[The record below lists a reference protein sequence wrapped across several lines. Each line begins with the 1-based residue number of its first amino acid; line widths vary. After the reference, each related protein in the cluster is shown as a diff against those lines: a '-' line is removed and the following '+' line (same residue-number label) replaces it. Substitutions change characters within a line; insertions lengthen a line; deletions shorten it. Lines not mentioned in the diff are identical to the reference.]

1 MATVNEYL
9 RKLQLNQK
17 ENQKQIDEYI
27 KELKKNEGNGKF
39 KIPVGKIDCFYENI
53 LDKIKNGKGV
63 LIYSDYDVDGIFSC
77 VMMIETLQ
85 QIAKQ
90 ELDKDPNNTKIKDF
104 FEKLRF
110 KIPTR
115 TEGYGISADY
125 IKAALKSNII
135 DYIIT
140 CDNGTQKSV
149 VPIVTDENYKN
160 KVFVFDHHANGD
172 FGNYDNILNPNTDG
186 KVEIST
192 GILLYRFFEKLSSR
206 KKIELPNLADLAA
219 FTAVADVASLDSNRD
234 IIEQGL
240 NIINNAGI
248 SYTNASKEI
257 DKLGEKVVSQIRQN
271 DTEKAYKNIAKIEK
285 LNEKQGQILELA
297 NLTRPFYK
305 KLFQN
310 RENITTKDLSFS
322 AIPLINALNRLE
334 ANSNFLVKM
343 LQIKQENEANN
354 NMLNSGIYILN
365 ELNNKRKELAFEATK
380 NALQNVKEKG
390 LEKDP
395 LIFVYVENTKIG
407 LCGLIAQRIFDN
419 TGADVIVGTDVNDKI
434 IFSGRGNNVFDNLT
448 RLMNFKLEAKD
459 IFSFGGHLKA
469 LGGSIK
475 DHTRFN
481 ELLKEAL
488 ASNIF
493 ISNKNTTE
501 LDLAKDSFNI
511 LEKPV
516 SLFEYN
522 ELSKHLT
529 KITGAI
535 PYSKNFLAPVIITS
549 DMILNKDAVMGKAKQ
564 KDFVLLKLAVTDPIN
579 DKTESIDF
587 ICPGKNA
594 LDLIENS
601 ENVSKNNKL
610 PIFLME
616 LSNNN
621 FDFSKDTFS
630 GKIVFKEQLIP
641 ENFLEK
647 IKKNNVQEQKVATS
661 IKIWKLS

>member
-9 RKLQLNQK
+9 RKLKLNQK

-77 VMMIETLQ
+77 VMVIETLQ
-85 QIAKQ
+85 HIAKQ
-90 ELDKDPNNTKIKDF
+90 ELDKDPNNTKIKEF

-140 CDNGTQKSV
+140 CDNGTHKSV
-149 VPIVTDENYKN
+149 VPTITDENYKN
-160 KVFVFDHHANGD
+160 KIFVFDHHANGD
-172 FGNYDNILNPNTDG
+172 FSNYNNILNPNTDG

-192 GILLYRFFEKLSSR
+192 GILLYRFFEKLSNR
-206 KKIELPNLADLAA
+206 KKIDLPNLADLAA

-334 ANSNFLVKM
+334 VNSNFLVKM
-343 LQIKQENEANN
+343 LQVKQENEANN

-365 ELNNKRKELAFEATK
+365 GLNNRRKELAFEATK
-380 NALQNVKEKG
+380 NALQAVKDKG
-390 LEKDP
+390 LEKNP
-395 LIFVYVENTKIG
+395 LIFIYVENTKIG

-434 IFSGRGNNVFDNLT
+434 IFSGRGNSVFDNLT
-448 RLMNFKLEAKD
+448 RLINFKLEGKD

-475 DHTRFN
+475 DHARFS

-501 LDLAKDSFNI
+501 LDMAKDSFNI
-511 LEKPV
+511 LEKPI

-587 ICPGKNA
+587 ICSGKNA

-647 IKKNNVQEQKVATS
+647 IKKNNDQEQKVVTS
-661 IKIWKLS
+661 IKI

>member
-85 QIAKQ
+85 HIAKQ

-365 ELNNKRKELAFEATK
+365 GLNNKRKELAFEATK
-380 NALQNVKEKG
+380 NALQAVKEKG

-419 TGADVIVGTDVNDKI
+419 TGADVIVGTDVNGKI

-535 PYSKNFLAPVIITS
+535 PYSKNFLTPVIITS

-661 IKIWKLS
+661 IKI

>member
-39 KIPVGKIDCFYENI
+39 KIPVGKIDCFYEKI

-354 NMLNSGIYILN
+354 NILNSGIYILN
-365 ELNNKRKELAFEATK
+365 GLNNKRKELAFEATK
-380 NALQNVKEKG
+380 NALQAVKEKG

-419 TGADVIVGTDVNDKI
+419 TGADVIVGTDVNGKI

-549 DMILNKDAVMGKAKQ
+549 DMILNKDAIMGKAKQ

-661 IKIWKLS
+661 IKI

>member
-365 ELNNKRKELAFEATK
+365 GLNNKRKELAFEATK
-380 NALQNVKEKG
+380 NALQAVKEKG

-579 DKTESIDF
+579 DKIESIDF

-594 LDLIENS
+594 LELIENS

-661 IKIWKLS
+661 IKI

>member
-85 QIAKQ
+85 HIAKQ
-90 ELDKDPNNTKIKDF
+90 ELNKDPNNTKIKDF

-365 ELNNKRKELAFEATK
+365 GLNNKRKELAFEATK
-380 NALQNVKEKG
+380 NALQAVKEKG

-419 TGADVIVGTDVNDKI
+419 TGADVIVGTDVNGKI

-630 GKIVFKEQLIP
+630 GKIVFKGQLIP

-661 IKIWKLS
+661 IKI

>member
-85 QIAKQ
+85 HIAKQ

-248 SYTNASKEI
+248 SYTNTSKEI

-334 ANSNFLVKM
+334 ANSNFFVKM

-365 ELNNKRKELAFEATK
+365 GLNNKRKELAFEATK
-380 NALQNVKEKG
+380 NALQAVKEKG

-419 TGADVIVGTDVNDKI
+419 TGADVIVGTDVNGKI

-481 ELLKEAL
+481 ELFKEAL

-661 IKIWKLS
+661 IKI

>member
-53 LDKIKNGKGV
+53 LDKIRNGKGV

-85 QIAKQ
+85 HIAKQ

-354 NMLNSGIYILN
+354 NMLNGGIYILN
-365 ELNNKRKELAFEATK
+365 GLNNKRKELAFEATK

-661 IKIWKLS
+661 IKI

>member
-85 QIAKQ
+85 HIAKQ

-149 VPIVTDENYKN
+149 VPIMTDENYKN

-285 LNEKQGQILELA
+285 LNKKQGQILELA

-365 ELNNKRKELAFEATK
+365 GLNNKRKELAFEATK
-380 NALQNVKEKG
+380 NALQAVKEKG

-419 TGADVIVGTDVNDKI
+419 TGADVIVGTDVNGRI

-549 DMILNKDAVMGKAKQ
+549 DMILNKDAIMGKAKQ

-661 IKIWKLS
+661 IKI

>member
-39 KIPVGKIDCFYENI
+39 KIPVGKIDCFYEKI

-365 ELNNKRKELAFEATK
+365 GLNNKRKELAFEATK
-380 NALQNVKEKG
+380 NALQAVKEKG

-419 TGADVIVGTDVNDKI
+419 TGADVIVGTDVNGKI

-549 DMILNKDAVMGKAKQ
+549 DMILNKDAIMGKAKQ

>member
-365 ELNNKRKELAFEATK
+365 GLNNKRKELAFEATK
-380 NALQNVKEKG
+380 NALQAVKEKG

-594 LDLIENS
+594 LELIENS

-641 ENFLEK
+641 EIFLEK

-661 IKIWKLS
+661 IKI

>member
-85 QIAKQ
+85 HIAKQ

-365 ELNNKRKELAFEATK
+365 GLNNKRKELAFEATK
-380 NALQNVKEKG
+380 NALQAVKEKG

-395 LIFVYVENTKIG
+395 IIFVYVENTKIG

-419 TGADVIVGTDVNDKI
+419 TGADVIVGTDVNGKI

>member
-365 ELNNKRKELAFEATK
+365 GLNNKRKELAFEATK
-380 NALQNVKEKG
+380 NALQAVKEKG

-481 ELLKEAL
+481 DLLKKAL
-488 ASNIF
+488 ASSIF

-601 ENVSKNNKL
+601 ENISKNNKL

-630 GKIVFKEQLIP
+630 GKIVFKEQIIP

-661 IKIWKLS
+661 IKI

>member
-219 FTAVADVASLDSNRD
+219 FTAVADIASLDSNRD

-365 ELNNKRKELAFEATK
+365 GLNNKRKELAFEATK
-380 NALQNVKEKG
+380 NALQAVKEKG

-419 TGADVIVGTDVNDKI
+419 TGADVIVGTDVNGKI

-630 GKIVFKEQLIP
+630 GKIVFREQLIP

-661 IKIWKLS
+661 IKI

>member
-85 QIAKQ
+85 HIAKQ

-192 GILLYRFFEKLSSR
+192 GILLCRFFEKLSSR

-365 ELNNKRKELAFEATK
+365 GLNNKRKELAFEATK
-380 NALQNVKEKG
+380 NALQAVKEKG

-419 TGADVIVGTDVNDKI
+419 TGADVIVGTDVNGKI

>member
-365 ELNNKRKELAFEATK
+365 GLNNKRKELAFEATK
-380 NALQNVKEKG
+380 NALQAVKEKG

-419 TGADVIVGTDVNDKI
+419 TGADVIVGTDVNGKI

-594 LDLIENS
+594 LELIENS

-661 IKIWKLS
+661 IKI

>member
-85 QIAKQ
+85 HIAKQ

-248 SYTNASKEI
+248 SYTNTSKEI

-334 ANSNFLVKM
+334 ANSNFFVKM

-365 ELNNKRKELAFEATK
+365 GLNNKRKELAFEATK
-380 NALQNVKEKG
+380 NALQAVKEKG

-419 TGADVIVGTDVNDKI
+419 TGADVIVGTDVNGKI

-481 ELLKEAL
+481 ELFKEAL

>member
-85 QIAKQ
+85 HIAKQ

-160 KVFVFDHHANGD
+160 KIFVFDHHANGD
-172 FGNYDNILNPNTDG
+172 FGDYDNILNPNTDG

-365 ELNNKRKELAFEATK
+365 GLNNKRKELAFEATK

-647 IKKNNVQEQKVATS
+647 IKKNNVQEQKIATS
-661 IKIWKLS
+661 IKI

>member
-85 QIAKQ
+85 HIAKQ

-149 VPIVTDENYKN
+149 VPIMTDENYKN

-365 ELNNKRKELAFEATK
+365 GLNNKRKELAFEATK
-380 NALQNVKEKG
+380 NALQAVKEKG

-419 TGADVIVGTDVNDKI
+419 TGADVIVGTDVNGKI

-594 LDLIENS
+594 LELIENS

>member
-85 QIAKQ
+85 HIAKQ

-248 SYTNASKEI
+248 SYTNTSKEI

-365 ELNNKRKELAFEATK
+365 GLNNKRKELAFEATK
-380 NALQNVKEKG
+380 NALQAVKEKG

-419 TGADVIVGTDVNDKI
+419 TGADVIVGTDVNGKI

-481 ELLKEAL
+481 ELFKEAL

-549 DMILNKDAVMGKAKQ
+549 DMILNKDAVMGKGKQ

-661 IKIWKLS
+661 IKI

>member
-1 MATVNEYL
+1 MATINEYL

-39 KIPVGKIDCFYENI
+39 KIPVSKIDYFYENI
-53 LDKIKNGKGV
+53 LDKVKNGKGV
-63 LIYSDYDVDGIFSC
+63 LIFSDYDVDGIFSC

-85 QIAKQ
+85 HIAKQ

-149 VPIVTDENYKN
+149 VPTITDENYKN
-160 KVFVFDHHANGD
+160 KIFVFDHHANGD
-172 FGNYDNILNPNTDG
+172 FSNYNNILNPNTDG

-192 GILLYRFFEKLSSR
+192 GILLYRFFEKLSNR
-206 KKIELPNLADLAA
+206 KKIDLPNLADLAA

-334 ANSNFLVKM
+334 VNSNFLVKM
-343 LQIKQENEANN
+343 LQVKQENEANN

-365 ELNNKRKELAFEATK
+365 GLNNKRKELAFEATK
-380 NALQNVKEKG
+380 NALQAVKDKG
-390 LEKDP
+390 LEKNP
-395 LIFVYVENTKIG
+395 LIFIYVENTKIG

-419 TGADVIVGTDVNDKI
+419 TGADVIVGSDVNDKI

-448 RLMNFKLEAKD
+448 RLINFKLEGKD

-475 DHTRFN
+475 DHARFS

-493 ISNKNTTE
+493 VSNKNTTE

-511 LEKPV
+511 LEKPI

-549 DMILNKDAVMGKAKQ
+549 DMILNKDAVTGKARQ

-587 ICPGKNA
+587 ICSGKNA

-647 IKKNNVQEQKVATS
+647 IKKNNDQEQKVVTS
-661 IKIWKLS
+661 IKI

>member
-27 KELKKNEGNGKF
+27 TELKKNEGNGKF

-365 ELNNKRKELAFEATK
+365 GLNNKRKELAFEATK
-380 NALQNVKEKG
+380 NALQAVKEKG

-594 LDLIENS
+594 LELIENS

-661 IKIWKLS
+661 IKI

>member
-1 MATVNEYL
+1 M
-9 RKLQLNQK
+9 
-17 ENQKQIDEYI
+17 
-27 KELKKNEGNGKF
+27 
-39 KIPVGKIDCFYENI
+39 
-53 LDKIKNGKGV
+53 
-63 LIYSDYDVDGIFSC
+63 
-77 VMMIETLQ
+77 
-85 QIAKQ
+85 
-90 ELDKDPNNTKIKDF
+90 
-104 FEKLRF
+104 
-110 KIPTR
+110 
-115 TEGYGISADY
+115 
-125 IKAALKSNII
+125 KSNII

-365 ELNNKRKELAFEATK
+365 GLNNKRKELAFEATK
-380 NALQNVKEKG
+380 NALQAVKEKG

-419 TGADVIVGTDVNDKI
+419 TGADVIVGTDVNGKI

-549 DMILNKDAVMGKAKQ
+549 DMILNKDAIMGKAKQ

>member
-365 ELNNKRKELAFEATK
+365 GLNNKRKELAFEATK
-380 NALQNVKEKG
+380 NALQAVKEKG

-419 TGADVIVGTDVNDKI
+419 TGADVIVGTDVNGKI

-661 IKIWKLS
+661 IKI

>member
-85 QIAKQ
+85 HIAKQ

-248 SYTNASKEI
+248 SYTNTSKEI

-365 ELNNKRKELAFEATK
+365 GLNNKRKELAFEATK
-380 NALQNVKEKG
+380 NALQAVKEKG

-419 TGADVIVGTDVNDKI
+419 TGADVIVGTDVNGKI

-448 RLMNFKLEAKD
+448 KLMNFKLEAKD

-481 ELLKEAL
+481 ELFKEAL

-661 IKIWKLS
+661 IKI

>member
-1 MATVNEYL
+1 MATINEYL

-85 QIAKQ
+85 HIAKQ

-365 ELNNKRKELAFEATK
+365 GLNNKRKELAFEATK
-380 NALQNVKEKG
+380 NALQAVKEKG

-419 TGADVIVGTDVNDKI
+419 TGADVIVGTDVNGKI

-549 DMILNKDAVMGKAKQ
+549 DMILNKDAIMGKAKQ

-661 IKIWKLS
+661 IKI

>member
-85 QIAKQ
+85 HIAKQ

-365 ELNNKRKELAFEATK
+365 GLNNKRKELAFEATK
-380 NALQNVKEKG
+380 NALQAVKEKG

-419 TGADVIVGTDVNDKI
+419 TGADVIVGTDVNGKI

-587 ICPGKNA
+587 ICHGKNA

-630 GKIVFKEQLIP
+630 GEIVFKEQLIP

>member
-85 QIAKQ
+85 HIAKQ
-90 ELDKDPNNTKIKDF
+90 ELNKDPNNTKIKDF

-365 ELNNKRKELAFEATK
+365 GLNNKRKELAFEATK
-380 NALQNVKEKG
+380 NALQAVKEKG

-594 LDLIENS
+594 LELIENS

-661 IKIWKLS
+661 IKI

>member
-365 ELNNKRKELAFEATK
+365 GLNNKRKELAFEATK
-380 NALQNVKEKG
+380 NALQAVKEKG

-535 PYSKNFLAPVIITS
+535 PYSKNFLTPVIITS

-661 IKIWKLS
+661 IKI

>member
-53 LDKIKNGKGV
+53 LDKIKNSKGV

-365 ELNNKRKELAFEATK
+365 GLNNKRKELAFEATK
-380 NALQNVKEKG
+380 NALQAVKEKG

-419 TGADVIVGTDVNDKI
+419 TGADVIVGTDVNGKI

-549 DMILNKDAVMGKAKQ
+549 DMILNKDAIMGKAKQ

-661 IKIWKLS
+661 IKI

>member
-365 ELNNKRKELAFEATK
+365 GLNNKRKELAFEATR
-380 NALQNVKEKG
+380 NALQAVKEKG

-419 TGADVIVGTDVNDKI
+419 TGADVIVGTDVNGKI

-661 IKIWKLS
+661 IKI

>member
-85 QIAKQ
+85 HIAKQ

-160 KVFVFDHHANGD
+160 KIFVFDHHANGD

-365 ELNNKRKELAFEATK
+365 GLNNKRKELAFEATK
-380 NALQNVKEKG
+380 NALQAVKEKG

-630 GKIVFKEQLIP
+630 GKIVFKEQIIP

-661 IKIWKLS
+661 IKI

>member
-365 ELNNKRKELAFEATK
+365 GLNNKRKELAFEATK
-380 NALQNVKEKG
+380 NALQAVKEKG

-481 ELLKEAL
+481 DLLKKAL
-488 ASNIF
+488 ASSIF

-511 LEKPV
+511 LEKTV

-601 ENVSKNNKL
+601 ENISKNNKL

-661 IKIWKLS
+661 IKI

>member
-85 QIAKQ
+85 HIAKQ

-365 ELNNKRKELAFEATK
+365 GLNNKRKELAFEATK
-380 NALQNVKEKG
+380 NALQAVKEKG

-448 RLMNFKLEAKD
+448 KLMNFKLEAKD

-661 IKIWKLS
+661 IKI

>member
-160 KVFVFDHHANGD
+160 KIFVFDHHANGD

-206 KKIELPNLADLAA
+206 KKIELPILADLAA

-271 DTEKAYKNIAKIEK
+271 DTEKAYKNISKIEK

-365 ELNNKRKELAFEATK
+365 GLNNKRKELAFEATK
-380 NALQNVKEKG
+380 NALQAVKEKG

-661 IKIWKLS
+661 IKI

>member
-365 ELNNKRKELAFEATK
+365 GLNNKRKELAFEATK
-380 NALQNVKEKG
+380 NALQAVKEKG

-419 TGADVIVGTDVNDKI
+419 TGADVIVGTDVNGKI

-535 PYSKNFLAPVIITS
+535 PYSKNFMAPVIITS

-661 IKIWKLS
+661 IKI

>member
-85 QIAKQ
+85 HIAKQ

-115 TEGYGISADY
+115 TEGYGIIADY

-365 ELNNKRKELAFEATK
+365 GLNNKRKELAFEATK
-380 NALQNVKEKG
+380 NALQAVKEKG

-661 IKIWKLS
+661 IKI

>member
-365 ELNNKRKELAFEATK
+365 GLNNKRKELAFEATK
-380 NALQNVKEKG
+380 NALQAVKEKG

-419 TGADVIVGTDVNDKI
+419 TGADVIVGTDVNGRI

-549 DMILNKDAVMGKAKQ
+549 DMILNKDAIMGKAKQ

-661 IKIWKLS
+661 IKI

>member
-9 RKLQLNQK
+9 RKLKLNQK

-77 VMMIETLQ
+77 VMVIETLQ
-85 QIAKQ
+85 HMAKQ
-90 ELDKDPNNTKIKDF
+90 ELDKDPNNTKIKEF

-149 VPIVTDENYKN
+149 VPIVTDEDYKN
-160 KVFVFDHHANGD
+160 KIFVFDHHANGD
-172 FGNYDNILNPNTDG
+172 FGNYNNILNPNIDG
-186 KVEIST
+186 RVEIST

-334 ANSNFLVKM
+334 VNSNFLVKM
-343 LQIKQENEANN
+343 LQVKQENEANN

-365 ELNNKRKELAFEATK
+365 GLNNKRKELAFEATK
-380 NALQNVKEKG
+380 NALQVIKEKG
-390 LEKDP
+390 LERNP
-395 LIFVYVENTKIG
+395 LIFIYAENTKIG

-434 IFSGRGNNVFDNLT
+434 IFSGRGNSVFDNLT
-448 RLMNFKLEAKD
+448 RLINFKLEGKD

-475 DHTRFN
+475 DHARFS

-511 LEKPV
+511 LEKPI

-549 DMILNKDAVMGKAKQ
+549 DMILNKDAVTGKARQ

-587 ICPGKNA
+587 ICSGKNA

-647 IKKNNVQEQKVATS
+647 IKKNNDQEQKVVTS
-661 IKIWKLS
+661 IKI

>member
-365 ELNNKRKELAFEATK
+365 GLNNKRKELAFEATK
-380 NALQNVKEKG
+380 NALQAVKEKG

-481 ELLKEAL
+481 DLLKKAL
-488 ASNIF
+488 ASSIF

-601 ENVSKNNKL
+601 ENISKNNKL

-661 IKIWKLS
+661 IKI

>member
-85 QIAKQ
+85 HIAKQ

-149 VPIVTDENYKN
+149 VPIMTDENYKN

-365 ELNNKRKELAFEATK
+365 GLNNKRKELAFEATK
-380 NALQNVKEKG
+380 NALQAVKEKG

-419 TGADVIVGTDVNDKI
+419 TGADVIVGTDVNGRI

-549 DMILNKDAVMGKAKQ
+549 DMILNKDAIMGKAKQ
-564 KDFVLLKLAVTDPIN
+564 N

-661 IKIWKLS
+661 IKI